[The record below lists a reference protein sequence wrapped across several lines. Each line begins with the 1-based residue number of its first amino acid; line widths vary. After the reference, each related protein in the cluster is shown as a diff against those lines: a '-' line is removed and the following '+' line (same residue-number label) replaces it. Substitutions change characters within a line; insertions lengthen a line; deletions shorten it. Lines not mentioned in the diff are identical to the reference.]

1 MIGIGV
7 IGCGYWGPNLVR
19 NFSVISSAKLIMACD
34 LKNERLNPLA
44 SLYPSIKTTTNY
56 QEMLNDPSID
66 AVAIA
71 TPVSTHFKIAMESIK
86 AGKHVFIEKPMTLN
100 SDQGERLIE
109 AANNANLVLMVD
121 HTFIY
126 TGAICKIKELVDRK
140 ELGEIYYYDSI
151 RVNLGLFQHDVNV
164 MWDLAVHDISIMNY
178 VLGSKPTAVS
188 ATGMGHVDG
197 SQENTAYM
205 TLFFDS
211 NLIAHINVNWLSP
224 VKLRQTLM
232 AGSKKMVVFND
243 IEPSEKV
250 KIYDSGVTLNN
261 NPDSTYQM
269 LIGYR
274 VGDMWAPQYNRA
286 EALRTEA
293 FHFINCI
300 EGKERPLSDGEMGLR
315 VVKILEGATISMKE
329 RGRLVTLS
337 L

>member
-19 NFSVISSAKLIMACD
+19 NFSVVSGAKLITVCD
-34 LKNERLNPLA
+34 LKLERLNPLV
-44 SLYPSIKTTTNY
+44 SLYPAVKTTTNY
-56 QEMLNDPSID
+56 REMLKDPFID

-71 TPVSTHFKIAMESIK
+71 TPVSTHFEIAMESIK
-86 AGKHVFIEKPMTLN
+86 AGKHVFIEKPMTFN
-100 SDQGERLIE
+100 SEQGERLIE
-109 AANNANLVLMVD
+109 AANKANLVLMVD

-126 TGAICKIKELVDRK
+126 TGAVCKIKELIDGK

-164 MWDLAVHDISIMNY
+164 MWDLAVHDISIMDY
-178 VLGSKPTAVS
+178 VLGSMPTAVS
-188 ATGMGHVDG
+188 ATGISHVDG
-197 SQENTAYM
+197 SPENIAYV

-211 NLIAHINVNWLSP
+211 TLIAHINVNWLSP
-224 VKLRQTLM
+224 VKLRQTLI
-232 AGSKKMVVFND
+232 AGSKKMVVFDD

-250 KIYDSGVTLNN
+250 KVYDTGITLNN
-261 NPDSTYQM
+261 NPDSIYQM

-274 VGDMWAPQYNRA
+274 AGDMWAPQYNRT

-293 FHFINCI
+293 LHFINCI
-300 EGKERPLSDGEMGLR
+300 EGREHPLSDGEMGLR
-315 VVKILEGATISMKE
+315 VVKILEGATASMKE